1 MKNIHNAV
9 YMKKIIATLLIVAIA
24 LAIIPSCSKG
34 GDGGG
39 NNEANLDITITPAN
53 GSNEAPAVGPDF
65 PLKVEVK
72 STMPASGVKIDIS
85 AKKDGSADPA
95 FFTKSQNST
104 TAVNNFSITG
114 TPATVTCV
122 VTVTVT
128 SITKSS
134 NTWTG
139 TYRYSKK

>member
-1 MKNIHNAV
+1 
-9 YMKKIIATLLIVAIA
+9 MKKITVVLLIAAIA
-24 LAIIPSCSKG
+24 LVSVTACSKG
-34 GDGGG
+34 GDSGGG
-39 NNEANLDITITPAN
+39 TEANLVVETTPAN
-53 GSNEAPAVGPDF
+53 GSTEAPAVGPDF

-104 TAVNNFSITG
+104 TAQTNFTITG
-114 TPATVTCV
+114 TPATVTCI

-128 SITKSS
+128 SISKPS

-139 TYRYSKK
+139 SYRYSKK